1 MQRKTNIVTKQQFI
15 LQLFFLLIN
24 IYFLLPKA
32 PDTCNM
38 GSLPNG
44 GCEYLCLKAP
54 QITDHSPK
62 YTCACPDGMELGPDM
77 RRCAVGESLQPLP
90 PPAGGS
96 AQRRGDCAEEVTKNL
111 PDCNITM

>member
-1 MQRKTNIVTKQQFI
+1 MI
-15 LQLFFLLIN
+15 FLLC
-24 IYFLLPKA
+24 FSSGL
-32 PDTCNM
+32 DTCNM

-77 RRCAVGESLQPLP
+77 RRCAVGGLVINHSEKGTVGGT
-90 PPAGGS
+90 AGG
-96 AQRRGDCAEEVTKNL
+96 QVIGGFG
-111 PDCNITM
+111 

>member
-1 MQRKTNIVTKQQFI
+1 
-15 LQLFFLLIN
+15 
-24 IYFLLPKA
+24 
-32 PDTCNM
+32 M

-77 RRCAVGESLQPLP
+77 RRCAVGKSVALSTDKSQCQGALLIKRSVLRNDT
-90 PPAGGS
+90 GS
-96 AQRRGDCAEEVTKNL
+96 PHGCNHRDMMECEAKEV
-111 PDCNITM
+111 